1 MSISPSYHPSLR
13 CRPLSSHPLHSK
25 VDSYFHL
32 RLHSLLAIARLTLRN
47 HLRPFL
53 GRVQAQGGPD
63 LFTPN
68 PSLLHHLPQQ
78 NGASHGLV
86 NTSQSSAST
95 SGGGSA
101 GRAGYQGGSA
111 GSGGGYTVCPL
122 LSLYN
127 GRELMCRATQE
138 LSHHYHILP
147 PTHLLVFEMMTREEQ
162 RGGVQY
168 HSNHLHTDLSP

>member
-1 MSISPSYHPSLR
+1 MLVGR
-13 CRPLSSHPLHSK
+13 
-25 VDSYFHL
+25 VVV
-32 RLHSLLAIARLTLRN
+32 LTTRN

-111 GSGGGYTVCPL
+111 GSGGGYTVR
-122 LSLYN
+122 S
-127 GRELMCRATQE
+127 
-138 LSHHYHILP
+138 SFIII
-147 PTHLLVFEMMTREEQ
+147 
-162 RGGVQY
+162 
-168 HSNHLHTDLSP
+168 

>member
-1 MSISPSYHPSLR
+1 M
-13 CRPLSSHPLHSK
+13 
-25 VDSYFHL
+25 
-32 RLHSLLAIARLTLRN
+32 ARLTNRN

-86 NTSQSSAST
+86 NSSQSSAST

-111 GSGGGYTVCPL
+111 GSGGGYTVR
-122 LSLYN
+122 SV
-127 GRELMCRATQE
+127 
-138 LSHHYHILP
+138 
-147 PTHLLVFEMMTREEQ
+147 VFSMIK
-162 RGGVQY
+162 
-168 HSNHLHTDLSP
+168 

>member
-1 MSISPSYHPSLR
+1 MFTKLPYVPCPSQSYHS
-13 CRPLSSHPLHSK
+13 LHSV
-25 VDSYFHL
+25 VDLSPHPSQSDVDFYQHL
-32 RLHSLLAIARLTLRN
+32 RLPSLLATLVGRVLTTRN

-86 NTSQSSAST
+86 NTTQSSAST

-122 LSLYN
+122 FN
-127 GRELMCRATQE
+127 
-138 LSHHYHILP
+138 
-147 PTHLLVFEMMTREEQ
+147 MMEE
-162 RGGVQY
+162 
-168 HSNHLHTDLSP
+168 SS

>member
-1 MSISPSYHPSLR
+1 MFTKLPYVP
-13 CRPLSSHPLHSK
+13 CSSQLYHPLHSV
-25 VDSYFHL
+25 VDLSSPPTL
-32 RLHSLLAIARLTLRN
+32 LSLSLQFTIPSLSLVVLPLAIARLTTRN

-86 NTSQSSAST
+86 NTTQSSAST

-111 GSGGGYTVCPL
+111 GSGGGYTVRL
-122 LSLYN
+122 LCHMEQSL
-127 GRELMCRATQE
+127 
-138 LSHHYHILP
+138 
-147 PTHLLVFEMMTREEQ
+147 
-162 RGGVQY
+162 
-168 HSNHLHTDLSP
+168 

>member
-1 MSISPSYHPSLR
+1 MSLSTLSSPTLPVR
-13 CRPLSSHPLHSK
+13 FLSSHTLHSK
-25 VDSYFHL
+25 VDFYYHS
-32 RLHSLLAIARLTLRN
+32 RLHSLLATLVSRVARLTYRN

-111 GSGGGYTVCPL
+111 GSGGGYTAR
-122 LSLYN
+122 LS
-127 GRELMCRATQE
+127 
-138 LSHHYHILP
+138 
-147 PTHLLVFEMMTREEQ
+147 VF
-162 RGGVQY
+162 
-168 HSNHLHTDLSP
+168 LW

>member
-1 MSISPSYHPSLR
+1 MSISTLSSSTLPGRFLSSPPSL
-13 CRPLSSHPLHSK
+13 SSPSIIHPFL
-25 VDSYFHL
+25 V
-32 RLHSLLAIARLTLRN
+32 IARLTLRN

-86 NTSQSSAST
+86 NTTQSSAST

-111 GSGGGYTVCPL
+111 GSGGGYTVRL
-122 LSLYN
+122 LDISIS
-127 GRELMCRATQE
+127 RKRAN
-138 LSHHYHILP
+138 
-147 PTHLLVFEMMTREEQ
+147 M
-162 RGGVQY
+162 
-168 HSNHLHTDLSP
+168 